1 MNDRGRWRIGAL
13 ASAIA
18 LLGSLASLEVHALSL
33 GKITI
38 QSALGEPLRG
48 EIDVSDVNPAD
59 ASSLKVGLA
68 SAETFR
74 AAGMDYPSSTTGLEV
89 KLLRRADGRAYL
101 RLNSSRAIT
110 EPFMDL
116 IVEANWDSGHVTRDY
131 TMLFDPPRAIASSA
145 PLIAPTVPM
154 LSRPSEPVAAAVP
167 AAVPMADL
175 ASPKIR
181 DQETPDAA
189 PGPLKT
195 PAQPAERPD
204 PAPER
209 AAPPAERAIAP
220 AERPVPPPAATV
232 RAPKPAKPAPDDTS
246 NSEQVIVKKG
256 DTATKIAAR
265 NKPAD
270 VSLDQM
276 LVALL
281 KQNPSAF
288 IGGNVNTIKS
298 GAVLDIPKSE
308 TASALSST
316 EAHKIIVAQSRDF
329 NAFRRKLSESV
340 SSTPA
345 TSPDRQSSG
354 KLQTEVKDNAQIA
367 PPPDT
372 LKLTQGVVQSGSASK
387 AADNIAKGQ
396 QAKSDALRVA
406 ELNKNISDLNK
417 LGVAPATATP
427 ASQPAAGLPAITVAT
442 PTGLAASAQ
451 PAAPKASAAAAPAS
465 TPLSSAVPA
474 ASASAPNADA
484 ALPVKAPA
492 AAASAAA
499 DPLATAAAP
508 VGPKKPAVK
517 APPPPP
523 EPELRDQLMDNAVPL
538 LGGVG
543 ILGLLGGLIFMRS
556 RKKKSKTAPV
566 DSSFLESRLQP
577 DSFFGASGGSR
588 VNTNNGHSLPSGSS
602 MAYTP
607 SQMDASGDV
616 DPVAEADVYLAYGRD
631 EQAEDIL
638 KEALLTHPGR
648 VAIHAKLLEIYAKR
662 GDKNAFESL
671 AGEAFNLTQGQGSE
685 WAYIIGLGN
694 ELDPGNPLYEAR
706 EAGPDAPPLHDSAST
721 PVPGSV
727 MSSAASADMDMDLD
741 MDFSLDD
748 EAPPASSAPVTVA
761 PALLPVPAPLT
772 PLIPAATPV
781 APMPPVPLMSSPASA
796 TPPSSHLDDLD
807 LGLDFDMTPTPAP
820 PVTLAKPP
828 IAAPAAAPEPIP
840 EIDFLSNGLD
850 FTPTPFVAPEPAA
863 APKPAAA
870 APAHDNGMMEFDL
883 DAFSLDL
890 TPAPP
895 KAQEHTQTEP
905 QEEDPLEI
913 KFMLA
918 EEFHA
923 LGDTDGA
930 RSLADEV
937 VAKAKGPLKTKAQSF
952 LNALS

>member
-1 MNDRGRWRIGAL
+1 MNHRGRWRIGAL
-13 ASAIA
+13 ASAVA

-48 EIDVSDVNPAD
+48 EIDITDVNPAD

-74 AAGMDYPSSTTGLEV
+74 AAGMDYPSSATGLEV
-89 KLLRRADGRAYL
+89 KLLRRADNRPYL

-116 IVEANWDSGHVTRDY
+116 IVEANWSSGHVTRDY
-131 TMLFDPPRAIASSA
+131 TMLFDPPRAIASST
-145 PLIAPTVPM
+145 PLIAPTAPM
-154 LSRPSEPVAAAVP
+154 LSRPSGPIAAAIP

-175 ASPKIR
+175 AAPKTR
-181 DQETPDAA
+181 DKETPDAEPSA
-189 PGPLKT
+189 LKT
-195 PAQPAERPD
+195 PAQPAERSD

-220 AERPVPPPAATV
+220 IERPVPPPVAV
-232 RAPKPAKPAPDDTS
+232 RAPKPAKTAPDDS
-246 NSEQVIVKKG
+246 SSEQVIVKKG
-256 DTATKIAAR
+256 DTANKIAAR

-281 KQNPSAF
+281 KQNPNAF

-298 GAVLDIPKSE
+298 GAVLDIPKTE
-308 TASALSST
+308 TVSALSST
-316 EAHKIIVAQSRDF
+316 EAHKIIVAQSKDF
-329 NAFRRKLSESV
+329 NAFRRKLSESAAA
-340 SSTPA
+340 TAA
-345 TSPDRQSSG
+345 TSPDRQSGG
-354 KLQTEVKDNAQIA
+354 KVQTEVQDHAQIA
-367 PPPDT
+367 PLPDT
-372 LKLTQGVVQSGSASK
+372 LKLSQGTIQAGATGK
-387 AADNIAKGQ
+387 AAENIAKGQ
-396 QAKSDALRVA
+396 QAKTDALRVA

-417 LGVAPATATP
+417 LGIPPVTATP
-427 ASQPAAGLPAITVAT
+427 ASRPAAVPAITVAT
-442 PTGLAASAQ
+442 PSGMAAPV
-451 PAAPKASAAAAPAS
+451 PAAPKASAAAPSSA
-465 TPLSSAVPA
+465 PLSAALPA
-474 ASASAPNADA
+474 ASAASPSADA
-484 ALPVKAPA
+484 ATPA
-492 AAASAAA
+492 SAASAAENPLAAASAPAA
-499 DPLATAAAP
+499 KASAASTPASL
-508 VGPKKPAVK
+508 KKPVVK

-523 EPELRDQLMDNAVPL
+523 EPELMDQLMDNAVPL

-543 ILGLLGGLIFMRS
+543 ILGLLGGFVFMRN
-556 RKKKSKTAPV
+556 RKKKSMTAPV

-588 VNTNNGHSLPSGSS
+588 VNTNNNGDSLPGGSS

-638 KEALLTHPGR
+638 KEALHTHPGR
-648 VAIHAKLLEIYAKR
+648 AAIHAKLLEIYAKR
-662 GDKNAFESL
+662 RDKNAFENL
-671 AGEAFNLTQGQGSE
+671 AGEALKLTQGQGPE
-685 WAYIIGLGN
+685 WAYIVELGN

-706 EAGPDAPPLHDSAST
+706 EPTPDEPLQDST
-721 PVPGSV
+721 PTPAPAAA
-727 MSSAASADMDMDLD
+727 MSSVPSDDMDLDLD

-748 EAPPASSAPVTVA
+748 EAAPQLSAAPVTEAPLSA
-761 PALLPVPAPLT
+761 PAAPVIPSPAPMT
-772 PLIPAATPV
+772 
-781 APMPPVPLMSSPASA
+781 SPASA
-796 TPPSSHLDDLD
+796 TPPASHLDDLD
-807 LGLDFDMTPTPAP
+807 LGLDFDMTPVTVQ
-820 PVTLAKPP
+820 PVTLTKP
-828 IAAPAAAPEPIP
+828 PAAAPVAAPAPIP
-840 EIDFLSNGLD
+840 ELDLLANGLD
-850 FTPTPFVAPEPAA
+850 FTPMSLIAPEPAA
-863 APKPAAA
+863 APKPAA

-890 TPAPP
+890 SPAAA
-895 KAQEHTQTEP
+895 KAQEHAPTETP
-905 QEEDPLEI
+905 EEDPLEV

-918 EEFHA
+918 EEFRS

-937 VAKAKGPLKTKAQSF
+937 VAKAKGSLKTKAQSF
-952 LNALS
+952 LNELA

>member
-48 EIDVSDVNPAD
+48 EIDVTDVNPAE

-74 AAGMDYPSSTTGLEV
+74 AAGMDYPSSATGLEV
-89 KLLRRADGRAYL
+89 KLLRRADGRSYL

-131 TMLFDPPRAIASSA
+131 TMLFDPPRAIASST

-154 LSRPSEPVAAAVP
+154 LSRPSGPIA

-175 ASPKIR
+175 ASPKVR
-181 DQETPDAA
+181 DKETPDAA
-189 PGPLKT
+189 PDALKP
-195 PAQPAERPD
+195 PAQPAERSD
-204 PAPER
+204 PTPER
-209 AAPPAERAIAP
+209 TAPPAERAIAP
-220 AERPVPPPAATV
+220 IERRTPPAAM
-232 RAPKPAKPAPDDTS
+232 RAPKPPKTAPDDNS
-246 NSEQVIVKKG
+246 NSEQIIVKKG
-256 DTATKIAAR
+256 DTATKIATR

-298 GAVLDIPKSE
+298 GAVLDIPKTE
-308 TASALSST
+308 TLSALSTT
-316 EAHKIIVAQSRDF
+316 EAHKIIVAQSKDF

-345 TSPDRQSSG
+345 TSPDRQSGG
-354 KLQTEVKDNAQIA
+354 KVQTEVQDHAQIA
-367 PPPDT
+367 PLPD
-372 LKLTQGVVQSGSASK
+372 KLTLSHGAIEAGPTGK
-387 AADNIAKGQ
+387 ADDKIVKDK

-417 LGVAPATATP
+417 LGIPPVTATP
-427 ASQPAAGLPAITVAT
+427 ASRPAATVPAINVTTPPGMVA
-442 PTGLAASAQ
+442 PVP
-451 PAAPKASAAAAPAS
+451 PAVPKVSAAAAPS
-465 TPLSSAVPA
+465 SSPLPPAVPA
-474 ASASAPNADA
+474 TSATTPSADA
-484 ALPVKAPA
+484 AIPLKTPA
-492 AAASAAA
+492 SAASDAGSPLAAASAAA
-499 DPLATAAAP
+499 PQASAAVTPASL
-508 VGPKKPAVK
+508 KKPIVTV
-517 APPPPP
+517 PPP
-523 EPELRDQLMDNAVPL
+523 EPEPELMDQLMENAVPL

-543 ILGLLGGLIFMRS
+543 ILGLLGGFVFMRS
-556 RKKKSKTAPV
+556 RRNKNKTAPV

-588 VNTNNGHSLPSGSS
+588 VNTNNGHSVPGASS

-638 KEALLTHPGR
+638 KEALHTYPGR

-662 GDKNAFESL
+662 RDKNAFENL
-671 AGEAFNLTQGQGSE
+671 AAEAFKLTQGQGSE
-685 WAYIIGLGN
+685 WTYIVELGN

-706 EAGPDAPPLHDSAST
+706 ELASDEPLQDNTST
-721 PVPGSV
+721 PVPARV
-727 MSSAASADMDMDLD
+727 MSSPASADMDLDLDMD
-741 MDFSLDD
+741 MDFSLD
-748 EAPPASSAPVTVA
+748 EAPQASAAPVTIA
-761 PALLPVPAPLT
+761 PTPPAPV
-772 PLIPAATPV
+772 IPEPAPV
-781 APMPPVPLMSSPASA
+781 ALMTSPASA
-796 TPPSSHLDDLD
+796 TPPSSSLHDLD

-820 PVTLAKPP
+820 PVNLTKPAAATP
-828 IAAPAAAPEPIP
+828 SAAPAPIP
-840 EIDFLSNGLD
+840 DIDLLSNGLD
-850 FTPTPFVAPEPAA
+850 FTPMPLVAPEPAA
-863 APKPAAA
+863 PPKAAAA

-890 TPAPP
+890 TPAPA
-895 KAQEHTQTEP
+895 KAPESAETEP
-905 QEEDPLEI
+905 QEEDPLEV

-918 EEFHA
+918 EEFRA

-937 VAKAKGPLKTKAQSF
+937 VAKAKGSLKTKAQSF
-952 LNALS
+952 LNALA